1 MFAHVGKAMTLMHG
15 FTQACVATAAANLVA
30 HTRLERGVAR
40 LDIQADDPRAESGRI
55 RSDGFE

>member
-1 MFAHVGKAMTLMHG
+1 MHG
-15 FTQACVATAAANLVA
+15 FTQACVATAAANLGA
-30 HTRLERGVAR
+30 HIRLKRGVAR